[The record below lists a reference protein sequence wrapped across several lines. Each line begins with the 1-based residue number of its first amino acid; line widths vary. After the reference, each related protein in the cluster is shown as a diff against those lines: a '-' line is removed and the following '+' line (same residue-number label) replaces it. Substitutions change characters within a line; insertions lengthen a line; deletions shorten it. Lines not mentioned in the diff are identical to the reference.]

1 MRARGTRAEPH
12 TVGHDAACMVVVRE
26 LLDRAERP
34 DALEALLV
42 PLEVHGVK
50 ACLRRRSIASEP
62 RDMLSAVEHHRV
74 PLSSRLL
81 SALIAKPGV
90 AVLMGVAS
98 RRSRGLARKR
108 ESPPRCDGLD
118 LRDRHGHGEFVLE
131 ALVSIGVKRMSRKP
145 RGRLCLRGETP
156 CFALAPIP
164 HIGAPGFI
172 AHFGHAEVLTASSP
186 TMGPTAGQGIVRHIQ
201 LFVSKDDWYF
211 LVA

>member
-12 TVGHDAACMVVVRE
+12 TVGHDAACTVVVRE

-62 RDMLSAVEHHRV
+62 RDFIVSYGHHRV

-118 LRDRHGHGEFVLE
+118 LRDRHGHGAFVLE

-145 RGRLCLRGETP
+145 RGRLCLRGESP
-156 CFALAPIP
+156 CFGLAPIP
-164 HIGAPGFI
+164 HLGAPGFI
-172 AHFGHAEVLTASSP
+172 AHFVHAEVLTASP
-186 TMGPTAGQGIVRHIQ
+186 TSGPISGQGIVRHKQ
-201 LFVSKDDWYF
+201 LCVSKDEWYF